1 MYVRHGEFH
10 ASFYMM
16 YKLLFV
22 VFSSVSVIFAIGCSR
37 LGSTESVAA
46 TPVSAADEIAVDM
59 LNADESATAD
69 AEDILISGS
78 KAKLAPPLIDGKW
91 INSEATTLDALRG
104 RVVFVEF
111 WTFGCYN
118 CVNTLPAVKGFDA
131 KYREKGLTVIGI
143 QSPEFER
150 EKVFENIV
158 QAVNKHEIKYPIL
171 IDNDMKNWNAFGVN
185 AWPTIVILDKQGR
198 IRYRQIG
205 EGNYAYQEKVIR
217 ALLAEGSGVATAAG
231 SDEVFDGRKIVKTEA
246 EWKKILTPEQYHIL
260 REKGTERPF
269 SGEYADKHEDGDYH
283 CAACHLKLFSS
294 KTKFESGTGWPSFFE
309 PVNKKNVT
317 EIADRSYGMVR
328 TEVVCSRCGSHL
340 GHVFDDG
347 PEPTGL
353 RYCMNSASLKLEK
366 K

>member
-1 MYVRHGEFH
+1 
-10 ASFYMM
+10 MM
-16 YKLLFV
+16 YKLLFIV
-22 VFSSVSVIFAIGCSR
+22 VSILSIVFAIGCSR
-37 LGSTESVAA
+37 LASSESITDA
-46 TPVSAADEIAVDM
+46 PVSAIDETSAEVLGSDE
-59 LNADESATAD
+59 NAAAD
-69 AEDILISGS
+69 AEDILISGT
-78 KAKLAPPLIDGKW
+78 KAKPAPSLIDGRW

-185 AWPTIVILDKQGR
+185 AWPTILILDKQGR

-205 EGNYAYQEKVIR
+205 EGNYAYQEKVIQT
-217 ALLAEGSGVATAAG
+217 LLAEGDAMTKVGG
-231 SDEVFDGRKIVKTEA
+231 LDDVFDGTKVVKTEA
-246 EWKKILTPEQYHIL
+246 EWKKVLTPEQFYIL
-260 REKGTERPF
+260 RQKGTERPF
-269 SGEYADKHEDGDYH
+269 TGEYADNHEDGDYY

-328 TEVVCSRCGSHL
+328 TEVVCSRCGGHL

-353 RYCMNSASLKLEK
+353 RYCMNSASLKFEK